1 MGGSAPSGGY
11 CRVLLALPVPS
22 LPSPPPSPPSP
33 SGSGVTLI
41 RGDLERRR
49 LWGVR
54 GPGASR
60 GRGGLGAGSPPRRC
74 RGAGS
79 RGSPGPVRLQ
89 AVEHRRSGAERH
101 GTARHGPGERV
112 QGWAPA
118 PPRGKRREGGGGAG
132 WDSRGRAALPQ
143 KRLHAWRGVGWGGG
157 RGAGGFLSSALR
169 CHLFPELR
177 TPGLCCSIPEPVVR
191 PPTRAPLTPSAAG
204 WSACVG
210 QAPSLGAAA
219 CPGVSGKA
227 VWGSGAE
234 QSPGTRAVCVH
245 TGVQE
250 SKGVPREAGGHPSLL
265 WHRNPHGGI

>member
-143 KRLHAWRGVGWGGG
+143 KRLHAWRGVGWGE
-157 RGAGGFLSSALR
+157 RCRRFSFLCFKVSLV
-169 CHLFPELR
+169 P
-177 TPGLCCSIPEPVVR
+177 
-191 PPTRAPLTPSAAG
+191 RAPHSRVVLLHPGARCPTPHPSSSDPVSCRLVRLRG
-204 WSACVG
+204 SGSISGGCSVSWGEWQGCVG
-210 QAPSLGAAA
+210 Q
-219 CPGVSGKA
+219 
-227 VWGSGAE
+227 WGGAE
-234 QSPGTRAVCVH
+234 PRD
-245 TGVQE
+245 TG
-250 SKGVPREAGGHPSLL
+250 SLCA
-265 WHRNPHGGI
+265 HRGARK

>member
-101 GTARHGPGERV
+101 GTAR
-112 QGWAPA
+112 
-118 PPRGKRREGGGGAG
+118 PRRAGTGLGAGSSPREAAGGG
-132 WDSRGRAALPQ
+132 WRGGLGLPGSGSAAPEAAA
-143 KRLHAWRGVGWGGG
+143 RVAWRGVGWGE
-157 RGAGGFLSSALR
+157 RCRRFSFLCFKVSLV
-169 CHLFPELR
+169 P
-177 TPGLCCSIPEPVVR
+177 
-191 PPTRAPLTPSAAG
+191 RAPHSRVVLLHPGARCPTPHPSSSDPVSCRLVRLRG
-204 WSACVG
+204 SGSISGGCSVSWGEWQGCVG
-210 QAPSLGAAA
+210 Q
-219 CPGVSGKA
+219 
-227 VWGSGAE
+227 WGGAE
-234 QSPGTRAVCVH
+234 PRD
-245 TGVQE
+245 TG
-250 SKGVPREAGGHPSLL
+250 SLCA
-265 WHRNPHGGI
+265 HRGARK